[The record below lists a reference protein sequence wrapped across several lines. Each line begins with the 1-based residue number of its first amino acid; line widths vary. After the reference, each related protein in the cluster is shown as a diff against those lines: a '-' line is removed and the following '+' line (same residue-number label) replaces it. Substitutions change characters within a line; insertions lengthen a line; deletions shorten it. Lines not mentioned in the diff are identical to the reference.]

1 MCGGCELF
9 TFDIKTLRIQD
20 MKAGYEGIV
29 TASILSFVSLG
40 NIPNE
45 GNQITSWNLM
55 IRVVILHVSA
65 NFIMLP

>member
-40 NIPNE
+40 NIIPKE
-45 GNQITSWNLM
+45 GNQITS
-55 IRVVILHVSA
+55 
-65 NFIMLP
+65 

>member
-1 MCGGCELF
+1 
-9 TFDIKTLRIQD
+9 

-29 TASILSFVSLG
+29 IASILSFVSLS

-55 IRVVILHVSA
+55 IRGVIIHVSA